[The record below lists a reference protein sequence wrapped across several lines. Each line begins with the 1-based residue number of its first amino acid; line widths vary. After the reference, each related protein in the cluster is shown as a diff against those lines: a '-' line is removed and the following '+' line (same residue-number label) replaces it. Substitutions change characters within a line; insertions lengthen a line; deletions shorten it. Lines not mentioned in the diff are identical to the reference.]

1 MGISHRA
8 LGTAIAGGGMEEITS
23 AENIAGGL
31 VGLSLQDEEIGAL
44 EMRRNDVFE
53 RVDGDCART
62 ASTPVHERES
72 ELSAVGLVDMAG
84 EVLR

>member
-1 MGISHRA
+1 MDE
-8 LGTAIAGGGMEEITS
+8 TAS
-23 AENIAGGL
+23 AENIAEGL

-44 EMRRNDVFE
+44 EMRRNDVLE

-62 ASTPVHERES
+62 GAVHELES
-72 ELSAVGLVDMAG
+72 KLSAVGLVDMAG